1 MNIRDQID
9 TLSLMSI
16 QHELAMNIGLNPQLM
31 PMIRRIM
38 KICLRRLSIRRI
50 YHFISFEE
58 GDIPALEMHEG
69 PGDSFYYF
77 MPSGDKKD
85 ILQVAEVSKW
95 LTGFFQPNAGANITE
110 PELFVESGL
119 YYHAYPLAQSAAI
132 ILERALAPLPN
143 ELVNALVPVFER
155 LRKGCQAAIEH
166 ERTLL
171 EMERRLLAE
180 KRIEHMAYHDDLTDL
195 PNRRE
200 LVLRIDK
207 ANKNHNTAKPFSI
220 LLYLD
225 LDNFRNINDSLG
237 HLFGD
242 NVLIQIA
249 NRLSPQ
255 SKTGHIARVGGDEF
269 CILYSNIAETDESGR
284 NLAIELAR
292 SVLSEIENP
301 HCINK
306 RTVSVSSSIGIVVF
320 NPDSGNS
327 DTIISMGSAALKKS
341 KQLGRNT
348 LHFYEKSMTTE
359 VEQRLNLDL
368 EIRSALKE
376 NQFELYLQKQVDVAG
391 NLIGA
396 ETLIRWNH
404 PEKGL
409 ISPAAFIP
417 MAEESGF
424 IVTLSDW
431 ILARACEMIKQ
442 LQKEKIITAEQHL
455 SVNLSAK
462 QFHQADF
469 VSRVISILDR
479 TGISPN
485 NLELEITEGTLLMDV
500 EDTISKIIRLKELGI
515 RFSIDDFGTG
525 YSSLAYLKRLPV
537 DRIKIDRAFVT
548 NVDSSPD
555 DAAIINII
563 LSMANH
569 FNLKVIAEGV
579 ETQSE
584 FELLKAMGCQ
594 EFQGFLFHTPAPLS
608 SLLNKS

>member
-1 MNIRDQID
+1 MNIRDQVD

-58 GDIPALEMHEG
+58 GDIPAIEMHGG
-69 PGDSFYYF
+69 PGDSLYYF
-77 MPSGDKKD
+77 MPSGDQKD
-85 ILQVAEVSKW
+85 ILQVSELSQW
-95 LTGFFQPNAGANITE
+95 LTGFFQRSIIDTKPI
-110 PELFVESGL
+110 LFVESGL
-119 YYHAYPLAQSAAI
+119 YYHAYPLAQSGAI
-132 ILERALAPLPN
+132 ILERAHAPLPN

-166 ERTLL
+166 ERILL

-200 LVLRIDK
+200 LLLKIDH
-207 ANKNHNTAKPFSI
+207 ANKNTNAESAFSI
-220 LLYLD
+220 LMYIG

-242 NVLIQIA
+242 NLLIQIA
-249 NRLSPQ
+249 NRLAPQ
-255 SKTGHIARVGGDEF
+255 TKTGHIARVGGDEF
-269 CILYSNIAETDESGR
+269 CILYANIAGTDESGR
-284 NLAIELAR
+284 NLAVELAR
-292 SVLSEIENP
+292 TVLSEIENP

-306 RTVSVSSSIGIVVF
+306 RTISVSSSIGIVIF
-320 NPDSGNS
+320 NSDTGNS

-348 LHFYEKSMTTE
+348 LHFYEKSMATE
-359 VEQRLNLDL
+359 MEQRLNLDL
-368 EIRSALKE
+368 EMRSALQD
-376 NQFELYLQKQVDVAG
+376 NQFELYLQKQVDAEG

-431 ILARACEMIKQ
+431 ILSQACEMIKQ
-442 LQKEKIITAEQHL
+442 LQKKKIITANQHL
-455 SVNLSAK
+455 AVNLSAK

-469 VSRVISILDR
+469 VSRVVSILDR
-479 TGISPN
+479 TGVSPS
-485 NLELEITEGTLLMDV
+485 NLELEITEGTLLADID
-500 EDTISKIIRLKELGI
+500 DTISKIIRLKELGI

-537 DRIKIDRAFVT
+537 DRIKIDRAFVM
-548 NVDSSPD
+548 NVDNSPD

-579 ETQSE
+579 ETESE
-584 FELLKAMGCQ
+584 FKLLKQMGCK
-594 EFQGFLFHTPAPLS
+594 EFQGFLFHTPMPIQYFQ
-608 SLLNKS
+608 